1 MELALVNGARRRPS
15 PGWRGCCPQCGEPV
29 LAKCGEHK
37 AWHWAHKSADCDP
50 WSEGESAWH
59 QGWKNYFPEEWRE
72 VTMGDHRADLL
83 TPLGVIELQNSPIS
97 SETIRE
103 REAFYGRMVWI
114 VNAER
119 FDLALH
125 HEWRLRKLA
134 AQLYKDE
141 PARDLFWLLSDEAQ
155 KQEALYREKSSR
167 VKAGHEA
174 DTHQELRWRWPS
186 KSWLAARKTIYLDR
200 GDGEL
205 LQIRKVYAEGRYLTV
220 TRVDAIEFID
230 AIRDAKP
237 PKTAT

>member
-1 MELALVNGARRRPS
+1 
-15 PGWRGCCPQCGEPV
+15 
-29 LAKCGEHK
+29 
-37 AWHWAHKSADCDP
+37 
-50 WSEGESAWH
+50 
-59 QGWKNYFPEEWRE
+59 
-72 VTMGDHRADLL
+72 
-83 TPLGVIELQNSPIS
+83 
-97 SETIRE
+97 
-103 REAFYGRMVWI
+103 